1 MTLDLVSGSWNIG
14 HNDVVVLAETM
25 QALDFALASHIAT
38 LRSRIPFVHAFDGF
52 RTSHEIQKIQAGRAR
67 KMLSEDTYAYT
78 YIHTDRQTDRHTYI
92 HGSRHE
98 CSRASPETALV
109 RNSQLATIISPCY
122 LKGTTSSRHSSIAL
136 VFARD

>member
-25 QALDFALASHIAT
+25 QALDFALASNIAT

-78 YIHTDRQTDRHTYI
+78 YIHTDRQTDIHTYMAQDTSAQ
-92 HGSRHE
+92 GRPLKPPW
-98 CSRASPETALV
+98 CGTL
-109 RNSQLATIISPCY
+109 NSLRSYHPAT
-122 LKGTTSSRHSSIAL
+122 
-136 VFARD
+136 